1 MFGRLDALLFVFVV
15 FKDLLDVI
23 GVPWC
28 GWVFDA
34 KTLASQILELS
45 NFLGRWH
52 RCLKVCVRMEL
63 MWLQVVPHDQGC
75 AIDYFQVATILLHS
89 LDGLLRSIS
98 DFKRD
103 WSVESFKLCT
113 ASVK

>member
-1 MFGRLDALLFVFVV
+1 MFGCLDALLFVFVV
-15 FKDLLDVI
+15 FEDFLDVI

-34 KTLASQILELS
+34 KTLASQILELP

-52 RCLKVCVRMEL
+52 RCLKVRVWVEL
-63 MWLQVVPHDQGC
+63 MWLQVVPHDKGC

-89 LDGLLRSIS
+89 LDGLLRSVS
-98 DFKRD
+98 DFKCD
-103 WSVESFKLCT
+103 WSVQGFELRT